1 MKDIVANLAVGAPN
15 DVVTDFAVSVAATFS
30 AHLSAVAF
38 LYDPILPPV
47 DMAGIPADIVESI
60 RAENERAAKAAA
72 GRFDE
77 ATREAALSADVRTP
91 AASEAG
97 APNAFA
103 QVARRFDLSIVAQPD
118 PGAPGPGDRV
128 AEAALF
134 GSGRP
139 VLVVPY
145 IQRAGLK
152 LDRLIVCWDGSRSA
166 ARAVGDAMPFI
177 VRAKATEV
185 VMVTSEAAKSDEM
198 PGADIAHHLARHGAK
213 VEVKRIVSTET
224 DVANTILSHAADSS
238 ADFLV
243 MGGYG
248 HSRLREFVLGGAT
261 RGILASMTLPTLM
274 AH

>member
-1 MKDIVANLAVGAPN
+1 
-15 DVVTDFAVSVAATFS
+15 
-30 AHLSAVAF
+30 
-38 LYDPILPPV
+38 
-47 DMAGIPADIVESI
+47 MAGIPADIVESI

-77 ATREAALSADVRTP
+77 ATREAALSADVRTA

-103 QVARRFDLSIVAQPD
+103 QIARRFDLSIVAQPD
-118 PGAPGPGDRV
+118 PGTPGPGDRV

-152 LDRLIVCWDGSRSA
+152 LDRLMVCWDGSRSA

-185 VMVTSEAAKSDEM
+185 VMVARPQRATRCRAPTSPTTSPAMAR
-198 PGADIAHHLARHGAK
+198 GRGQADRFD
-213 VEVKRIVSTET
+213 RT
-224 DVANTILSHAADSS
+224 DVANTILSHADCP
-238 ADFLV
+238 
-243 MGGYG
+243 
-248 HSRLREFVLGGAT
+248 
-261 RGILASMTLPTLM
+261 PTSW
-274 AH
+274 